1 MGTKNTTPNP
11 AAEKVSIQD
20 FTTADLDAIKA
31 IISKRTTPATDDS
44 GGASGAG
51 FTRARVRRSTTGE
64 MGRYAATFGNRPRE
78 PRQRL
83 TNADGDTITQTPRMV
98 ENRRLAVAKKLL
110 HAFRHSY
117 GGNAAGEQVRGV
129 LPLDQSD
136 SMSAGNL
143 SSFCQYC
150 EKVWAYG
157 LWSNTV
163 IFLAN
168 QEEKREYDG
177 KAQALERL
185 TRELVEARE
194 LAASLQPAAVET
206 LAAIEASQA
215 SITAASEAL
224 EAVDSEDESAV
235 EAAESALAAAQAVA
249 ADIDAAPILAYQQAD
264 DSEDDRVAAATV
276 ARDTADKEL
285 NGVGKRVI
293 VTMTAK
299 PAYRDPDNLNNP
311 VRGPLAK
318 VNGIGI
324 AEVTFS
330 RSEVRES
337 MLAAEGESYYQ
348 EQQAAALS

>member
-1 MGTKNTTPNP
+1 MDTTNLAP
-11 AAEKVSIQD
+11 EKVSIDD

-31 IISKRTTPATDDS
+31 IISKRTTPATEDS
-44 GGASGAG
+44 GGAASGRG
-51 FTRARVRRSTTGE
+51 FTRARIRRSTTGE
-64 MGRYAATFGNRPRE
+64 LARFASTFGNRPRE

-83 TNADGDTITQTPRMV
+83 TDAKGDTITQTPRMV

-117 GGNAAGEQVRGV
+117 GANAAGEQVRGV
-129 LPLDQSD
+129 LPIDQSD

-143 SSFCQYC
+143 SSFCQFC

-177 KAQALERL
+177 KARALERL
-185 TRELVEARE
+185 TRELVEAME
-194 LAASLQPAAVET
+194 LAATLQPAAVET
-206 LAAIEASQA
+206 LAAIEAAQA
-215 SITAASEAL
+215 GIAAAEAAL
-224 EAVDSEDESAV
+224 AAVDSEDESEV

-249 ADIDAAPILAYQQAD
+249 ADIDAAPIAAYRQAY

-276 ARDTADKEL
+276 ARDAADKEL
-285 NGVGKRVI
+285 NAVGTRCI

-299 PAYRDPDNLNNP
+299 PGYRDPGNLNNP

-318 VNGIGI
+318 VNGIGV

-337 MLAAEGESYYQ
+337 MLAAEGESFYQ